1 MKTTENGWTKEQILH
16 LLDTN
21 DRAVDRAL
29 VRIYERQT
37 ATEKATHET
46 RETNGRGFNHADAKT
61 LTRYAKLALTYGSLT
76 PRKREIVRERI
87 KKYWAQLLEIA
98 ATSPVHAPDGK

>member
-1 MKTTENGWTKEQILH
+1 MKTTDNGWNKAKILH

-29 VRIYERQT
+29 IQIYRRQT
-37 ATEKATHET
+37 ASEQAAHTTT
-46 RETNGRGFNHADAKT
+46 QQNGRGFNHADAKT
-61 LTRYAKLALTYGSLT
+61 LTRYAKLALTYGDLT

-98 ATSPVHAPDGK
+98 ATSPVRAPDA